1 MLEFRVNEGS
11 NEGVQEAA
19 VQNALMKIYI
29 DTNNRPEEYLTT
41 NTPQES
47 DRVVGDYC
55 EKRDPQLSFLAYKR
69 GMCDDELAD
78 DDATE

>member
-1 MLEFRVNEGS
+1 MLEFRVNEGF
-11 NEGVQEAA
+11 NEGVQEAV

-41 NTPQES
+41 NTP
-47 DRVVGDYC
+47 RPRRVGDYC
-55 EKRDPQLSFLAYKR
+55 EKRDPQLFFLAYKR

>member
-1 MLEFRVNEGS
+1 MNEGS
-11 NEGVQEAA
+11 NEGVQEAV

-41 NTPQES
+41 NTPKP
-47 DRVVGDYC
+47 RRRRLYC
-55 EKRDPQLSFLAYKR
+55 EKRDPQLLFLAYKR